1 MKFTIEVDCTPEEAR
16 RFVGLPDV
24 TPINEMLVREMGT
37 RMEQNI
43 NLMSPDQ
50 MMRSWMAVGG
60 QAQDAFM
67 KMMTSA
73 ASGAMKGFSG
83 E

>member
-1 MKFTIEVDCTPEEAR
+1 
-16 RFVGLPDV
+16 
-24 TPINEMLVREMGT
+24 MLVREMGT